1 MNTTIIIIVFVV
13 LVLIGAG
20 GLVLPRKIGKSGED
34 KSGEDKSS
42 KDSQSIQESK
52 KSGKAKDFFEKAVSK
67 ATQISEKNQLLLPP
81 KIFLGRSKE
90 INYILSTRTEKTQI
104 ISLSGPSGI
113 GKTAV
118 ASNICLDLLPNFSDG
133 QYYFDLKGNKAK
145 PLKSLQ
151 IMALVGIM
159 ETVALPPRRLRP
171 QQ

>member
-1 MNTTIIIIVFVV
+1 MDTTVTIIIFVV
-13 LVLIGAG
+13 LVLIGA

-81 KIFLGRSKE
+81 KFFLGRSKE

-118 ASNICLDLLPNFSDG
+118 ASNICLIFYPILVTANTISTLKATRLNLLNR
-133 QYYFDLKGNKAK
+133 YK
-145 PLKSLQ
+145 
-151 IMALVGIM
+151 
-159 ETVALPPRRLRP
+159 
-171 QQ
+171 

>member
-1 MNTTIIIIVFVV
+1 MNTTIIIIVLVV
-13 LVLIGAG
+13 LVLIGA

-34 KSGEDKSS
+34 KSGKDKSS

-81 KIFLGRSKE
+81 KNFLGRNKE

-133 QYYFDLKGNKAK
+133 QYYFDLKGNNK
-145 PLKSLQ
+145 
-151 IMALVGIM
+151 V
-159 ETVALPPRRLRP
+159 
-171 QQ
+171 